1 MLALARTG
9 VSISMSPSSDINA
22 LGASLLLTIV
32 DGGCNLED
40 DDDDDEDGGESGC
53 FISLDT
59 FESL

>member
-9 VSISMSPSSDINA
+9 VSISMSPSSDIKA
-22 LGASLLLTIV
+22 LGASLLLLTIV

-40 DDDDDEDGGESGC
+40 DEDGGESGC
-53 FISLDT
+53 FISLDA